1 MCVTKVT
8 ISLPSTKL
16 PAPTSLAVIQ
26 VSLSFMF
33 LPLTASSAPWISTQ
47 DLNLRSDIETLAD
60 VGLIK
65 TPITTYPLMWAGI
78 IKELDKQDIRNI
90 GREYKAIFWRVKS
103 AGKRA
108 LSTDNKRILK
118 LSAAS
123 SPQVFRSF
131 GDSQRSEIEVTAR
144 NESMNKYFAWNLQV
158 NRLVNPFDEDTLH
171 YDGSYLAGVWGN
183 WVTSIGKVEKW
194 WGASWDSANLI
205 SNNARS
211 PLAISLDRNYPD
223 AIDSPWL
230 SWVGPFSLSG
240 FVGQL
245 DDSRFISE
253 PNLAGFSFTTKPAEW
268 LELGLR
274 TTTISG
280 GSYDGIEE
288 NLKRES
294 KQINGLDLRW
304 SLPSP
309 LPTSLYLAVTDEEQD
324 SRFATQ
330 QIGVTTSFKMFE
342 QDWRVVLESTETYGS
357 ESNYDTTYESHYYQT
372 GYRYNQRAIGSTYDN
387 DSKALTLS
395 LVGNLTRHQAL
406 QVKFQKLKINQL
418 GNATETDLE
427 HSINSQAIDA
437 NRVVLNWDYQASR
450 KHRFNVGVEVT
461 DELVDG
467 LGRLSERV
475 RASASW
481 SYYL

>member
-1 MCVTKVT
+1 MSKGCLL
-8 ISLPSTKL
+8 LPSSQY
-16 PAPTSLAVIQ
+16 PAPSSSAVSK
-26 VSLSFMF
+26 VVLLLTLM
-33 LPLTASSAPWISTQ
+33 PLTASTAPWISSQ
-47 DLNLRSDIETLAD
+47 DLSLRSDLETLAD

-78 IKELDKQDIRNI
+78 IKEIDKHDIRNI
-90 GREYKAIFWRVKS
+90 GHEYKDIFWRVKS

-108 LSTDNKRILK
+108 LRNESKKILK
-118 LSAAS
+118 LSVAS
-123 SPQVFRSF
+123 SEQVLRSF
-131 GDSQRSEIEVTAR
+131 GDSARSEIEVTA
-144 NESMNKYFAWNLQV
+144 NSASMNKYFAWNFQV
-158 NRLVNPFDEDTLH
+158 NRVVNPFDEDTLH
-171 YDGSYLAGVWGN
+171 YDGSYIAGVWGN
-183 WVTSIGKVEKW
+183 WVTSVGKVEKW

-211 PLAISLDRNYPD
+211 PLAISVDRNYPD

-230 SWVGPFSLSG
+230 SWIGPLSISG

-245 DDSRFISE
+245 DDSRFISD
-253 PNLAGFSFTTKPAEW
+253 PTLAGFSFTTKPVEW
-268 LELGLR
+268 LEVGLR

-280 GSYDGIEE
+280 GSYDGIDESL
-288 NLKRES
+288 NRDS

-309 LPTSLYLAVTDEEQD
+309 IPTNFYFSVTDEGQEANF
-324 SRFATQ
+324 STQ
-330 QIGVTTSFKMFE
+330 QFGLTSSFKLFQ
-342 QDWRVVLESTETYGS
+342 QDWRVILESSKTYPS
-357 ESNYDTTYESHYYQT
+357 DEELNVAYENDYYQT

-387 DSKALTLS
+387 DSKDLTLS
-395 LVGNLTRHQAL
+395 LIGNLTRHQAI

-418 GNATETDLE
+418 GNATGTDLV
-427 HSINSQAIDA
+427 HSINSQAVDA
-437 NRVVLNWDYQASR
+437 NRMVLNWDYQASR
-450 KHRFNVGVEVT
+450 KHRFNIGVEVT
-461 DELVDG
+461 DEIVDG